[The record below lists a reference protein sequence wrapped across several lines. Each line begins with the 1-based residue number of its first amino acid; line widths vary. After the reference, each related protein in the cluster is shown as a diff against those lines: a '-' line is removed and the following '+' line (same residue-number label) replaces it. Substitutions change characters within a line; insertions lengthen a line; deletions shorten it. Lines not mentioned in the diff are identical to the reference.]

1 MILNSGRHTQPDPQS
16 CRVRSPGGRRRGP
29 QKQTTHQETKT
40 KLSSATPNRGKTI
53 HCQRKHRQKHPASN
67 VAAESA
73 PHPRHVAKACDN
85 NTQTIPNNGALA
97 KIGNMQAGL
106 ENFNQQPCS
115 PESCHSVTLARVL
128 LLKLRHFSQKRS
140 LQQSHFRG
148 RKHIGFLDSK
158 KWSSPVSRDLVQFSF
173 LCYRRHAQCFDSVD
187 NSFWHVFECE
197 AVVRPLCP
205 LANPFVGVLFG
216 LLPLFVCLVCRF
228 SFGRNANL
236 AGGFAG
242 RLAGLCVVW
251 FVMICL
257 QFRTF
262 LVFVQ
267 MTF

>member
-1 MILNSGRHTQPDPQS
+1 MLRKPATTTLNNS
-16 CRVRSPGGRRRGP
+16 
-29 QKQTTHQETKT
+29 KQH
-40 KLSSATPNRGKTI
+40 
-53 HCQRKHRQKHPASN
+53 
-67 VAAESA
+67 
-73 PHPRHVAKACDN
+73 
-85 NTQTIPNNGALA
+85 GALA

-128 LLKLRHFSQKRS
+128 LFVKAAQFFAKKVTAAISFS
-140 LQQSHFRG
+140 G

-158 KWSSPVSRDLVQFSF
+158 KWSSPVSRDLVQFLF
-173 LCYRRHAQCFDSVD
+173 LYYRRHAQCFDSVD
-187 NSFWHVFECE
+187 NSFWHVFECD

-216 LLPLFVCLVCRF
+216 LLPFFVCLVCRF
-228 SFGRNANL
+228 FVRTKRKSGW
-236 AGGFAG
+236 GFAG